1 MCHLTI
7 EQPPQSSA
15 GIHRWGI
22 QFPSCESLSFQM
34 RVFPA
39 FNAVNSIKGISLHR
53 DQCRS
58 RL

>member
-15 GIHRWGI
+15 GIHRWGESD
-22 QFPSCESLSFQM
+22 FPRFVPSSFQM

-39 FNAVNSIKGISLHR
+39 FNAVKGISLHR
-53 DQCRS
+53 DQCQS
-58 RL
+58 CL